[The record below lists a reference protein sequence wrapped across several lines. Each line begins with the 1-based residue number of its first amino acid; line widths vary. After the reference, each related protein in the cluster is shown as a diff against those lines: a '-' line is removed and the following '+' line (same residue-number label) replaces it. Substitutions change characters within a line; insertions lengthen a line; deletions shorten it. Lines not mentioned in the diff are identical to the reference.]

1 MNAST
6 YSTLSRQV
14 GREVSLDLVTDQLK
28 FRRFQGTLVELSPA
42 VIALEN
48 DHGDDVIP
56 VDRVSI
62 IRVRTPYGLDL
73 TSEQERSQARELSRV
88 TAGLD
93 ISEDEG

>member
-14 GREVSLDLVTDQLK
+14 GREVSLDLVNDQFQ

-48 DHGDDVIP
+48 DHGDDMIP
-56 VDRVSI
+56 VN
-62 IRVRTPYGLDL
+62 RVRTPYGLDL